1 MFDEVIRILTNVRH
15 VLDLKMNL
23 IPLSILDAKRRICTG
38 EGVLK
43 FSTGTLVMK
52 GQRSSN

>member
-43 FSTGTLVMK
+43 FSRGTLVMK